1 MPCRERVGRCRKMGG
16 AEPLGPDP
24 ERTNRGT
31 LADQSSQVT
40 TGTERRWALAQR
52 RASFRRPLLG
62 PRTRSSRGYRPA
74 GFRRSLL
81 RPALVVALI
90 AFVAFDVLLVLR
102 LTRSDPITPA
112 GKVPA
117 GAVRDDASPDGSS
130 DATRGDGLEIGTI
143 PFPDVPAAK
152 PTSSAGSGSTSTGS
166 TSTSSGGSTTDSGG
180 SGSTGTGDSTT
191 DSGGSGSTGTGSDS
205 SGGSG
210 SGGGGSDDGGSGDD
224 SVVGGPGGGG

>member
-1 MPCRERVGRCRKMGG
+1 M
-16 AEPLGPDP
+16 
-24 ERTNRGT
+24 
-31 LADQSSQVT
+31 
-40 TGTERRWALAQR
+40 AQR

-81 RPALVVALI
+81 RPALAVALI

-130 DATRGDGLEIGTI
+130 DATRGDELEIGTI

-152 PTSSAGSGSTSTGS
+152 PTSGAGSGSTSAGS

-180 SGSTGTGDSTT
+180 SGSTGTG
-191 DSGGSGSTGTGSDS
+191 SDS
-205 SGGSG
+205 SGGSD

-224 SVVGGPGGGG
+224 SSEGGPGGGG

>member
-1 MPCRERVGRCRKMGG
+1 M
-16 AEPLGPDP
+16 
-24 ERTNRGT
+24 
-31 LADQSSQVT
+31 
-40 TGTERRWALAQR
+40 AQR

-62 PRTRSSRGYRPA
+62 PRTRSGGGYRPA

-81 RPALVVALI
+81 RPALAVALI

-130 DATRGDGLEIGTI
+130 DANRGDELEIGTT

-152 PTSSAGSGSTSTGS
+152 PTSGAGSGSTSTGS

-180 SGSTGTGDSTT
+180 SGSTGTGSGDSTT

-224 SVVGGPGGGG
+224 SGEGGPGGGG

>member
-1 MPCRERVGRCRKMGG
+1 
-16 AEPLGPDP
+16 
-24 ERTNRGT
+24 
-31 LADQSSQVT
+31 
-40 TGTERRWALAQR
+40 LAQR

-62 PRTRSSRGYRPA
+62 PRTRSGGGYRPA

-81 RPALVVALI
+81 RPALAVALI

-130 DATRGDGLEIGTI
+130 DATRGDELEIGTT

-152 PTSSAGSGSTSTGS
+152 PTSGAGSGSTSTGS
-166 TSTSSGGSTTDSGG
+166 TSTSS
-180 SGSTGTGDSTT
+180 GDSTT

-210 SGGGGSDDGGSGDD
+210 SGGGSSDDGGSGDD
-224 SVVGGPGGGG
+224 SSEGGPGGGG